1 MALPPGFAENIRRP
15 VPYFSNDVEGHEQV
29 PYKGKVFNVLLLI
42 CRGICSLKRDES
54 AKPSFEATQRLAH
67 KRFLKF
73 DLDVVIK

>member
-1 MALPPGFAENIRRP
+1 MTLLPGFAEYIRNP
-15 VPYFSNDVEGHEQV
+15 VPYFSNDDEGHEQV
-29 PYKGKVFNVLLLI
+29 PYKGKVFSVLFLI

-54 AKPSFEATQRLAH
+54 VKPFFEAKQGLAH